1 MMASLRL
8 RLAIGAVVAIAVVLA
23 LVWYVLGH
31 LFEDYLAE
39 QYSNEMIAIT
49 DTLGARLAVQG
60 SGLKLNGEPSDP
72 RFQIPAGGR
81 YWQVSTA
88 GGQPPLRSRSLWDQ
102 ELADEALSANLYL
115 GFQEADGPDGNAIL
129 VLVKDLSIGDGPGRK
144 PFKVYTAFSKAEM
157 ETALESYHRP
167 LRLMLSATGALLL
180 LAAFLQ
186 SVIGLRPLA
195 RLQQDVAAIR
205 AGRSAHIGAR
215 GPSEVMPLV
224 SEINLLLTE
233 RETAVERA
241 RARASDLAHGLKTP
255 LTVLS
260 HLLEDLPWERQET
273 ARKQIDLI
281 RQRADRQLQAARM
294 GVEQMATTSV
304 LGIAGKLVNVL
315 QPITDDRKIAW
326 SMAIDP
332 SITVQTDPA
341 DIAEALGN
349 VLDNAVRFAQARISI
364 SAARDGAMVTIRVGD
379 DGPGVAPG
387 YYPDMLKR
395 GESTEDSGS
404 GLGLAISNDIA
415 AAYGGTLELR
425 KSPLGGLEVALRL
438 PASRSVNDR
447 L

>member
-81 YWQVSTA
+81 YWQVSSA

-102 ELADEALSANLYL
+102 ELAEETLSKGLYL
-115 GFQEADGPDGNAIL
+115 GFRETDGPDGNAIL
-129 VLVKDLSIGDGPGRK
+129 VLTRDLSIGDGPGRQ

-195 RLQQDVAAIR
+195 RLRRDVATVR

-260 HLLEDLPWERQET
+260 HLLEGLPKEKQET
-273 ARKQIDLI
+273 ALKQIDLI

-304 LGIAGKLVNVL
+304 LAIAGKLVNVL
-315 QPITDDRKIAW
+315 QPITDSRN
-326 SMAIDP
+326 IDWKTD
-332 SITVQTDPA
+332 IDAAVTVQTDPA

-349 VLDNAVRFAQARISI
+349 ILDNAVRFARSCIAI
-364 SAARDGAMVTIRVGD
+364 SAASDGATVTIRVGD
-379 DGPGVAPG
+379 DGPGVAPDH
-387 YYPDMLKR
+387 YADMLKR
-395 GESTEDSGS
+395 GESTEDSGN
-404 GLGLAISNDIA
+404 GLGLAISSDIA
-415 AAYGGTLELR
+415 AAYGGDLELR
-425 KSPLGGLEVALRL
+425 QSPLGGLEVALHL
-438 PASRSVNDR
+438 PASRGVNDR
-447 L
+447 S